1 MASDADQKHGG
12 HEGHPS
18 MSSTLGFLRASTVR
32 NSVDAQPSPAQA
44 QQAQAKLTANNQ
56 SINQPA
62 ASTPGWW
69 NACCERSQASI
80 FSSAEERGVKGISSN
95 DLLRNFSF
103 KRTQACRSSSS

>member
-32 NSVDAQPSPAQA
+32 NSVDAQPSPPSGPAQA

-56 SINQPA
+56 ST
-62 ASTPGWW
+62 STPGWW

-80 FSSAEERGVKGISSN
+80 FSSAE
-95 DLLRNFSF
+95 
-103 KRTQACRSSSS
+103 